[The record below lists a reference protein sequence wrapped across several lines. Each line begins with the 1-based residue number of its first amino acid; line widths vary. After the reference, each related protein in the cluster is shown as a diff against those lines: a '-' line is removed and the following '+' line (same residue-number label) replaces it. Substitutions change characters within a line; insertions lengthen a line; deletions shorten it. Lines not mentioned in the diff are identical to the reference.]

1 MKLVYFAAMLVSLF
15 AAPVYSQ
22 AADTFFNPCERG
34 PWPKVSIINKSRSEF
49 ITFLQK
55 VRPQMPYETA
65 AAIAF
70 QLCEDMSLVGDSNG
84 LSARLNYLLDRHGY

>member
-1 MKLVYFAAMLVSLF
+1 MRSFLFSAVFCSLF

-34 PWPKVSIINKSRSEF
+34 PWPRVSIINESRSEF

-70 QLCEDMSLVGDSNG
+70 QLCDDMSLVGDANG
-84 LSARLNYLLDRHGY
+84 LSARLSYLLDRHGY